1 MFTRDS
7 QGNVINRTIVKEIT
21 FWAFDE
27 VKKPNHKIGV
37 LLCEGDENSIDRAVY
52 ETVYPDL
59 LVVPVGG
66 CSNVTRLLSRLKENL
81 SYFDMY
87 AYAIIDRDALSK
99 KETKNLLS
107 KKGIYTTKLPFI
119 ENVICSP
126 EVISIICSREG
137 LDYHTT
143 LEKIQKELMK
153 ILWQKLKEALP
164 INLGI
169 ETNEQ
174 IKYLQIGASTKR
186 KSIEKV
192 VIQSSILYSYR
203 DKVITTIVGTH
214 IGLRG
219 KKAYY
224 NYMLD
229 LIQDVNYR
237 DALARAFANYLP
249 KFETYD
255 IGEY

>member
-7 QGNVINRTIVKEIT
+7 QGNVVNKAIFKDIT
-21 FWAFDE
+21 FWAIDE
-27 VKKPNHKIGV
+27 VKKENRKIGI
-37 LLCEGDENSIDRAVY
+37 LLCEGDENSIDKAVY
-52 ETVYPDL
+52 EIVYPDL

-66 CSNVTRLLSRLKENL
+66 CSNVTRLLPRLKETL
-81 SYFDMY
+81 GYFDMY

-174 IKYLQIGASTKR
+174 IKYLQIGASTRK
-186 KSIEKV
+186 KSINKV
-192 VIQSSILYSYR
+192 VVQSSILYSYR

-224 NYMLD
+224 NYMFD
-229 LIQDVNYR
+229 MISDIEFK
-237 DALARAFANYLP
+237 DALARAFATYLP
-249 KFETYD
+249 KLELYD
-255 IGEY
+255 LNE